1 MKTSTSMIFNV
12 LIKKEGTL
20 FLAHCLELDLVATAK
35 TFSRVKKEMRDII
48 ETQVDYAFSND
59 NLDHLYRP
67 APSEVWRE
75 FYACKEMKEEK
86 LDIRSAFKKTDKEQF
101 IPPWII
107 ARICEASERCR
118 V

>member
-35 TFSRVKKEMRDII
+35 TFSQVKKEMREII

-59 NLDHLYRP
+59 NLHHLYRP
-67 APSEVWRE
+67 APAEVCRE
-75 FYACKEMKEEK
+75 FYACKSSAQQRASSQ
-86 LDIRSAFKKTDKEQF
+86 IR
-101 IPPWII
+101 
-107 ARICEASERCR
+107 
-118 V
+118 

>member
-1 MKTSTSMIFNV
+1 MKSSTSMIFNV
-12 LIKKEGTL
+12 LIKKEGNL

-67 APSEVWRE
+67 APPEMWRE
-75 FYACKEMKEEK
+75 FYACKEMEEK
-86 LDIRSAFKKTDKEQF
+86 KFDIRSASKKTNKERS
-101 IPPWII
+101 IPPWVV
-107 ARICEASERCR
+107 ARICEAPERYHA
-118 V
+118 

>member
-1 MKTSTSMIFNV
+1 MNTSTSMIFNV
-12 LIKKEGTL
+12 LIKKEGGL

-35 TFSRVKKEMRDII
+35 TFSQVKKEMKDII

-67 APSEVWRE
+67 APAEVWRE
-75 FYACKEMKEEK
+75 FYSCQEMQEEK
-86 LDIRSAFKKTDKEQF
+86 LDIRSSFKKTNRERF

-107 ARICEASERCR
+107 ARMCEVSERCR

>member
-1 MKTSTSMIFNV
+1 MNTGTSMIFNV
-12 LIKKEGTL
+12 LIKKEGGL

-35 TFSRVKKEMRDII
+35 TFSQVKKEIREII

-67 APSEVWRE
+67 APPEAWRE
-75 FYACKEMKEEK
+75 FYSCQEMQEEK
-86 LDIRSAFKKTDKEQF
+86 LNIKSSLKKTGRERF

-107 ARICEASERCR
+107 ARICEVSERCR